1 MQKATQKSTRLKTTK
16 HNSSSSVRIG
26 FAYSTSYLLPLRPSS
41 LSPLSRRFSQ
51 QHHRPSVSHGVPV
64 YLPADAAV
72 SHYASRCFVWCLV
85 AEVQACMLLQ
95 TEFNNNT
102 INEPKPRPPSTAIF
116 QYLMGPWDLAPLDS
130 HCCETG
136 NDAAAC
142 DAGVWWSVR
151 IQLSFRVGRIE
162 KRQLRKADQRLVV
175 SNFVLCTARVLSPQ
189 STPTRVCIK

>member
-72 SHYASRCFVWCLV
+72 TLCISVFCVMSCGRSAGLYA
-85 AEVQACMLLQ
+85 
-95 TEFNNNT
+95 
-102 INEPKPRPPSTAIF
+102 TADGI
-116 QYLMGPWDLAPLDS
+116 
-130 HCCETG
+130 
-136 NDAAAC
+136 
-142 DAGVWWSVR
+142 
-151 IQLSFRVGRIE
+151 
-162 KRQLRKADQRLVV
+162 
-175 SNFVLCTARVLSPQ
+175 
-189 STPTRVCIK
+189 